1 MKSRKPRHEFKHYIN
16 LADYFALIQR
26 LKIITK
32 QDPYAGEN
40 GEYKIRSLYFDNL
53 YDKVLN
59 EKINGVNKREKFRIR
74 YYNDDTSFIKLE
86 KKSKVNGL
94 CYKESALITKE
105 ECEKIISGDI
115 EWMRKCCN
123 KLILEFYAKMNFQ
136 QLKPKTIVDYE
147 REPFI
152 YDAGNVR
159 ITIDKNI
166 RTGIYSKDLFDN
178 NLPTMVTDNEGIMI
192 LEIKY
197 DEFIPEIIKN
207 IIEIKDRQASAF
219 SKYAAC
225 RIYG

>member
-1 MKSRKPRHEFKHYIN
+1 
-16 LADYFALIQR
+16 
-26 LKIITK
+26 
-32 QDPYAGEN
+32 
-40 GEYKIRSLYFDNL
+40 
-53 YDKVLN
+53 
-59 EKINGVNKREKFRIR
+59 
-74 YYNDDTSFIKLE
+74 
-86 KKSKVNGL
+86 
-94 CYKESALITKE
+94 
-105 ECEKIISGDI
+105 
-115 EWMRKCCN
+115 
-123 KLILEFYAKMNFQ
+123 MNFQ

-207 IIEIKDRQASAF
+207 VIEIKDRQASAF